1 MNNLKWL
8 NLYGIALGVMWFFVV
23 GRAFRVGD
31 LSSKKV
37 GASGAW
43 IFLYESSNH
52 AQIKLDI
59 DDEQIGGS
67 IHSFKETTKINKES
81 ISLSFMGVFF

>member
-1 MNNLKWL
+1 MWGLKFKE
-8 NLYGIALGVMWFFVV
+8 G
-23 GRAFRVGD
+23 
-31 LSSKKV
+31 
-37 GASGAW
+37 GAW
-43 IFLYESSNH
+43 IFLYESSNY